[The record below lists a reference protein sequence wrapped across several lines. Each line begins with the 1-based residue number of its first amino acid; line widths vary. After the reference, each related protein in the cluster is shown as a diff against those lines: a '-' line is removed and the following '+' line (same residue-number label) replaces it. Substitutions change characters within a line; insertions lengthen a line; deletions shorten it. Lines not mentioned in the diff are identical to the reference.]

1 MKNMKINKIPII
13 IGRGVCCALIGLIA
27 ECASVAQIAD
37 LAGKT
42 GITEQLNI
50 TDKQAKSIA
59 VSAEAVG
66 KTFEDITPE
75 QEYYIG
81 RAVAATVLQT
91 YKPYDKPVFNRY
103 LNELGQTLAQASD
116 LPETFSGYHFLTVDS
131 DEINAFAAPGGLIL
145 VTRGLIRCCATEDAL
160 AAVLAHEIGHV
171 EKKHGLK
178 AIKKG
183 RLNSALTTL
192 ASEGAKNLGNDELSK
207 LTEDFQ
213 GTIGDIT
220 STMVNSGYARS
231 LETEADNAAVIIMK
245 RVGYDPNAFIAM
257 LEQMKKNGATSKG
270 GALHG
275 FAKTHPDPQTRINAV
290 KARIG
295 ATPVA
300 VEPAARK
307 ARFGKAIASI

>member
-1 MKNMKINKIPII
+1 MNKNQLSII
-13 IGRGVCCALIGLIA
+13 AWLCCALVGLFA
-27 ECASVAQIAD
+27 DCASVAQIAD

-42 GITEQLNI
+42 GIAEKLNI
-50 TDKQAKSIA
+50 SDQQAKSIA
-59 VSAEAVG
+59 TSAEAVG

-145 VTRGLIRCCATEDAL
+145 VTRGLIRCCASEDAL

-192 ASEGAKNLGNDELSK
+192 ASEGAKNLGNDEVSK

-220 STMVNSGYARS
+220 STMMNSGYARS

-257 LEQMKKNGATSKG
+257 LEQMKKNSAASKG

-290 KARIG
+290 KAQIG
-295 ATPVA
+295 AMPVSI
-300 VEPAARK
+300 EPAPRQ
-307 ARFGKAIASI
+307 ARFEKALARL